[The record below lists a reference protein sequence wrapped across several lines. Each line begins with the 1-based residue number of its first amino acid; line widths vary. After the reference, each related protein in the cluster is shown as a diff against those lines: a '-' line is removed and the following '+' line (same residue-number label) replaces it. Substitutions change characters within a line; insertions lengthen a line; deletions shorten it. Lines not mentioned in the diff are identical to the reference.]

1 MNRTRILG
9 LIAAVP
15 AFCGTA
21 QAASLEDPICADR
34 PGRNSAT
41 CVVPKGQWQIE
52 TGLVDWSLTK
62 VGGTR
67 ETELAFGASAIKY
80 GLTERLT
87 VELDVAPYVRTA
99 SRSAAGRERTSGFGD
114 IAIAAKYAVLM
125 SGALSAAIYPYVKLP
140 TAGTDVGNG
149 KVEGGLRVPLG
160 LALGSSPFSLS
171 TTPQVDLAA
180 DGDGHG
186 YHAAMT
192 QVAGLGWAASDS
204 LSFSAE
210 LWGQWD
216 WDPTGTNRQYG
227 TAISAA
233 YLTGKNV
240 QLDGGVEF
248 GLSRVSPDVLISGGV
263 SIRF

>member
-1 MNRTRILG
+1 MRFW
-9 LIAAVP
+9 IAVALTVW
-15 AFCGTA
+15 
-21 QAASLEDPICADR
+21 AASSPALAASMGDPICADR
-34 PGRNSAT
+34 PGKSSAT
-41 CVVPKGQWQIE
+41 CVVPKGSWQVE
-52 TGLVDWSLTK
+52 TGLADWSLTK
-62 VGGTR
+62 VGGAR
-67 ETELAFGASAIKY
+67 ETELAIAASAIKY

-87 VELDVAPYVRTA
+87 VELDVAPYVRIT
-99 SRSAAGRERTSGFGD
+99 SRSAAGRERASGVGD
-114 IAIAAKYAVLM
+114 IAIAAKYAVPT
-125 SGALSAAIYPYVKLP
+125 SGALSVAIYPYAKLP
-140 TAGTDVGNG
+140 TAAGGVGNG
-149 KVEGGLRVPLG
+149 KVEGGLRIPLG

-171 TTPQVDLAA
+171 TTPQVDFAA

-216 WDPTGTNRQYG
+216 WDPAGTSRQYG
-227 TAISAA
+227 TAASAA
-233 YLTGKNV
+233 YLAGQNV

-248 GLSRVSPDVLISGGV
+248 GLSRASPDVSISGGV